1 VAKQLGRRT
10 EMARVVAYGQ
20 KNLKKKKYKENKR
33 KIDRNGGGD

>member
-20 KNLKKKKYKENKR
+20 KNLKKKKIQR
-33 KIDRNGGGD
+33 KQEKNR